1 MGLRLRSREVEG
13 DVGLLRKLEATSGE
27 FKNSRK
33 FANISDEARL
43 LDFLGLRN
51 IKTGGSERR
60 G

>member
-1 MGLRLRSREVEG
+1 M
-13 DVGLLRKLEATSGE
+13 GLLRKLEATSGE

-43 LDFLGLRN
+43 LDFLGLRD
-51 IKTGGSERR
+51 IKTGGGEGR